1 LLDCGVF
8 LMSNRYAVINNVSAV
23 TNVVLWDGVTSWTPN
38 DYQAVD
44 ADGNPVGDPTPQVVI
59 PDTDPPTAQIGY
71 TYNPGDG
78 TFTLVPETVSQSPG
92 LFSRILSALN
102 PFK

>member
-1 LLDCGVF
+1 
-8 LMSNRYAVINNVSAV
+8 MSNRYAVVNNANIV
-23 TNVVLWDGVTSWTPN
+23 TNVILWDGDTPWTPN

-44 ADGNPVGDPTPQVVI
+44 ENGIAVGDPTPQTAV

-78 TFTLVPETVSQSPG
+78 TFTPVPEPVTQTPG
-92 LFSRILSALN
+92 LISRILSALN